1 MTEIL
6 NEDLRRELDVTVLSE
21 DTLNYR
27 PNRYKGRCASCGNA
41 VPAGAGFYSGS
52 TFCSSAFLLPDY
64 GYLCLSNP
72 DLDLL
77 LARVIA
83 SREAAAVRR
92 AEVEARRGEI
102 AAEAEAK
109 RLAYLASPEGQ
120 AEVAREKAKAADR
133 RRRGVRVCRR
143 CGGAGGSSQWDATGH
158 VCYGCNGSGEVPN
171 RVRRNLT

>member
-6 NEDLRRELDVTVLSE
+6 NEDLRRELGVVVLSE
-21 DTLNYR
+21 DTLNNR
-27 PNRYKGRCASCGNA
+27 PNRYKGRCASCDGP
-41 VPAGAGFYSGS
+41 VPAGSGFYNGH
-52 TFCSSAFLLPDY
+52 TLCSSAFLLPDY

-72 DLDLL
+72 DLDSL

-109 RLAYLASPEGQ
+109 RLARIASPEGQ
-120 AEVAREKAKAADR
+120 AEIARERARAADR
-133 RRRGVRVCRR
+133 KRRGVRVCRR
-143 CGGAGGSSQWDATGH
+143 CGGAGGSSQWDATGR

-171 RVRRNLT
+171 RVDVT